1 MSSAKIVRQ
10 HAIEELRGILPM
22 WDASRDSHVRL
33 LSLSENAVYFVE
45 DTVGNQRFIV
55 RVHRTGYNTKSE
67 IESELIWL
75 KTLGDE
81 TKVKLPAP
89 ILGHS
94 GGFIQDL
101 PSGTSAVAFDFING
115 RHPTSEDDILI
126 TLNYLGATAAQFH
139 RHARG
144 WARPPGFTRKIWD
157 FPHCLG
163 SAAIWGDWRDAPGLS
178 ATNIMYLESIVS
190 TLKTRLES
198 FGCGP
203 DRFGLVHGDMKL
215 ANVLISDDGLHVLD
229 FDDCG
234 YCWFLYDYGCAMTGL
249 DVGSAAD
256 ARTQAWISG
265 YRQVADLSRDDEE
278 MLPTFSLLRRFL
290 TMAWAGSHIDSPNAL
305 GEFGARYSMETLA
318 ITEEYLNRQSG

>member
-1 MSSAKIVRQ
+1 MSLTKSVRQ
-10 HAIEELRGILPM
+10 HAIDELRGILPV
-22 WDASRDSHVRL
+22 WNASRDSHVRL
-33 LSLSENAVYFVE
+33 LSLSENTVYFVE

-81 TKVKLPAP
+81 TKVNLPVP

-94 GGFIQDL
+94 GAFIQDL
-101 PSGTSAVAFDFING
+101 PSGNSAVAFDFING

-139 RHARG
+139 RHAQA
-144 WARPPGFTRKIWD
+144 WDRPSGFARKIWD

-163 SAAIWGDWRDAPGLS
+163 NAAIWGNWRDAPGLS
-178 ATNIMYLESIVS
+178 ATNITYLESIAN

-215 ANVLISDDGLHVLD
+215 ANVLISDNGFHVLD

-290 TMAWAGSHIDSPNAL
+290 TMAWAGSHTDSPIAL
-305 GEFGARYSMETLA
+305 GEFGAQYSMETLV
-318 ITEEYLNRQSG
+318 ITEEYLNGQSC